1 MTEQNLL
8 LFVNSKLFK
17 VHIDFL
23 CGGVRPS
30 FKSVITDLKYRGLV
44 RWNANLDLRCNLDTR
59 FPQALQL
66 LELTLAHNSKQLLR
80 IN

>member
-1 MTEQNLL
+1 M
-8 LFVNSKLFK
+8 KLFK

-44 RWNANLDLRCNLDTR
+44 RWNANLDLRCTSRYALPAGFTATRTDTSA
-59 FPQALQL
+59 QI
-66 LELTLAHNSKQLLR
+66 KQRLYQ
-80 IN
+80 